1 MSETNAP
8 PASLLPSPYSFPS
21 NITASKG
28 SLVYAVF
35 GSTVS

>member
-21 NITASKG
+21 NILASKG
-28 SLVYAVF
+28 SLVYAALGF
-35 GSTVS
+35 TVS